1 MANIKRNIRYYQP
14 NDPYYWEVDNL
25 PLADLLSNDVIL
37 QDRINSVETLIGGLG
52 GGGDT
57 GGTGNISLNAITD
70 LKAWTEPLDGQT
82 SNYGKIFVNAGKFI
96 ARMQL
101 PATRESGWRMMR
113 DESRYFNN
121 ENWYN
126 KGTGMLNTT
135 TLTDFVRGTHGVART
150 AVCEFYANAN
160 GSSKGVVLD
169 DFDSEDFNG
178 GVAPFERLDLIYLK
192 GTKALDTDGDTPT
205 TDPAFS
211 QNHIPAVEIGVI
223 KGAGFRT
230 DAAGGTR
237 TNGTRFTNP
246 ITRGKGRTTGMGQ
259 SDIPAQTNL
268 PGFGTVPMPD
278 DLANFAQHFTSTVA
292 HSDFIEFQVETQAAF
307 TLPIAYVRVPKGY
320 TAGDP
325 IPPGNIVDIRPFFR
339 TTELTGSEREAIAT
353 SWQPHG
359 GNPFVTEKHLDSEIG
374 TFNIQVQTNKVNIAN
389 NRGRIED
396 LEAGGG
402 GTGSGQRTEY
412 FSTPRHG
419 IGFRN
424 RDLSSLWN
432 AQGGGG
438 HHEFFGSVPQNVAE
452 RCVSLE
458 LVIITTMNS
467 AGTVEVYNNGDD
479 VPPSSPTSY
488 NPKHTAYFLPGLT
501 TQPPQISYVTCPVV
515 PVVGPGSGLW
525 ETWMLTT
532 VRSVPDYTV
541 EPDGNI
547 EIRVVG
553 YTYNV

>member
-169 DFDSEDFNG
+169 DFNSDDFNE

-205 TDPAFS
+205 TSPVFQ
-211 QNHIPAVEIGVI
+211 QNNIPPVEIGVI

-374 TFNIQVQTNKVNIAN
+374 TLNIQVQTNNVNIAN

-396 LEAGGG
+396 LENG
-402 GTGSGQRTEY
+402 GTGSGQRTDY
-412 FSTPRHG
+412 FSQADG
-419 IGFRN
+419 IGFRSQ
-424 RDLSSLWN
+424 DLSSGTMWDGN
-432 AQGGGG
+432 GTGTDTIP
-438 HHEFFGSVPQNVAE
+438 FDSVPQSVAE
-452 RCVSLE
+452 QCVSLE
-458 LVIITTMNS
+458 LVISTTCNS
-467 AGTVEVYNNGDD
+467 GAVEIRNTDAAGTLQG
-479 VPPSSPTSY
+479 S
-488 NPKHTAYFLPGLT
+488 NPKHSAYAIPNLT
-501 TQPPQISYVTCPVV
+501 PQPSQLSYVTCPVV
-515 PVVGPGSGLW
+515 PHMASNGNW
-525 ETWMLTT
+525 ETHMATQ
-532 VRSVPDYTV
+532 VRSVPNDTIT
-541 EPDGNI
+541 PDGTL